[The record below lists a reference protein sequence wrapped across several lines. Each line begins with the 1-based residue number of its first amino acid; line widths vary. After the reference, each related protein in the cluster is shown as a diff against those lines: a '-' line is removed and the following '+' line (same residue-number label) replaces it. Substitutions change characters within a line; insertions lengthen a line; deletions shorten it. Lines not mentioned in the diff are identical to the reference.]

1 MHDEIML
8 IGFKFVCSQSFQN
21 QLHQMLNTEVFKE
34 CIIYNN
40 GKFLSSNGA
49 NHDKV
54 IFERTMPTNPIW
66 ETL

>member
-1 MHDEIML
+1 
-8 IGFKFVCSQSFQN
+8 
-21 QLHQMLNTEVFKE
+21 MLNTEVFKE